1 MHFLADLVTRLNA
14 HQHRLAVFGC
24 QYRLMEEGILLRQQN
39 MSLLNVGI
47 DLLLFLLIVSFD

>member
-14 HQHRLAVFGC
+14 HQHKLAVFVC
-24 QYRLMEEGILLRQQN
+24 QYLLTEEGILLRQRN
-39 MSLLNVGI
+39 MFLLNVGI